1 MKKWLSPD
9 EWHNVDL
16 YEQIDIW
23 DEYLLTP
30 ESVVEHKY
38 QIFVEPSVQ
47 AGQGGV
53 FIYDE
58 SGKNRFETVCVDYQ
72 EWCDKEIEMAAA
84 SKTGSQYRKK
94 YEEYIKSLIGE

>member
-1 MKKWLSPD
+1 MSKWPSPD
-9 EWHNVDL
+9 EWQNADL
-16 YEQIDIW
+16 YEQTDIW
-23 DEYLLTP
+23 DKYLLTP
-30 ESVVEHKY
+30 ESAVEHKY

-58 SGKNRFETVCVDYQ
+58 VGNRFETVCVDYK

-84 SKTGSQYRKK
+84 SKTGAQYQQK